1 MLLPLFPLPSR
12 PTELIQFRQ
21 PNIADAMR
29 FNSITPEEQEQQTT
43 AYLKALLAE
52 PAKHDPLTWTAQD
65 RITALWWIFTGSRE
79 TPVETFTYT
88 CKHCGKEHYYD
99 CDMNALA
106 EDIQVL
112 EVEPF
117 IDDIEV
123 SVEGVPYQWR
133 IVPLDGWAMEMLE
146 MRRAALPPEDD
157 AEFKEAIVDLRF
169 WEFAYQCELYNDV
182 SGTSEE
188 QAERRYETIKRMAI
202 DTEFMKLA
210 AHIRLAHEKLEH
222 GLPCYIDKGEMRLR
236 LPPHKCPNQDTKEST
251 EGAYTRLWV
260 PFRATDFIPQ
270 VGIEKLS
277 DLSVQPGFVWGYTDS
292 GR

>member
-1 MLLPLFPLPSR
+1 M
-12 PTELIQFRQ
+12 
-21 PNIADAMR
+21 
-29 FNSITPEEQEQQTT
+29 
-43 AYLKALLAE
+43 
-52 PAKHDPLTWTAQD
+52 
-65 RITALWWIFTGSRE
+65 
-79 TPVETFTYT
+79 
-88 CKHCGKEHYYD
+88 
-99 CDMNALA
+99 
-106 EDIQVL
+106 
-112 EVEPF
+112 
-117 IDDIEV
+117 
-123 SVEGVPYQWR
+123 PYQWR

-182 SGTSEE
+182 SGTRED

-236 LPPHKCPNQDTKEST
+236 LPPHKCPNQDKKEST